1 MNDKLKDIENLNFIE
16 AHKIILQICKDRLYL
31 SLDDISF
38 ILNLKNKELVESFLV
53 EYAHFHEKELLYIE
67 NFINSNL
74 EHENKEFLSDLIYFA
89 TDFGLDINYKRIL
102 KFLIIEVED
111 NNFLVLASLHYLSEN
126 IKFLYID
133 SIIDNLI
140 YIRDNEVY
148 HQNEQ
153 LLASLILFRITHK
166 PDYLVFVKE
175 LIEHDESNL
184 EFFNNVIK
192 DDMYDQKYFNIKYF
206 LGILKTGNLFLD

>member
-38 ILNLKNKELVESFLV
+38 ILNLKNKELVESFLA

-89 TDFGLDINYKRIL
+89 TDFGLDINYKKNSKI
-102 KFLIIEVED
+102 
-111 NNFLVLASLHYLSEN
+111 
-126 IKFLYID
+126 
-133 SIIDNLI
+133 
-140 YIRDNEVY
+140 
-148 HQNEQ
+148 
-153 LLASLILFRITHK
+153 
-166 PDYLVFVKE
+166 
-175 LIEHDESNL
+175 
-184 EFFNNVIK
+184 FN
-192 DDMYDQKYFNIKYF
+192 Y
-206 LGILKTGNLFLD
+206 

>member
-1 MNDKLKDIENLNFIE
+1 MNEKLINIENLNFIE
-16 AHKIILQICKDRLYL
+16 AHKIILQLCEDKVYL

-38 ILNLKNKELVESFLV
+38 ILNLKENELVESFLK
-53 EYAHFHEKELLYIE
+53 EYAHFHQKELLYIE

-89 TDFGLDINYKRIL
+89 TDFGLDINYWKIL
-102 KFLIIEVED
+102 EFLIIDVED
-111 NNFLVLASLHYLSEN
+111 HNFLVLASLQYLNKN

-133 SIIDNLI
+133 SLFENLV
-140 YIRDNEVY
+140 YIRDHKVY

-166 PDYLVFVKE
+166 PDYLAFVKE
-175 LIEHDESNL
+175 LIEYDESNL

-192 DDMYDQKYFNIKYF
+192 DDMYDEKYFNLEYF
-206 LGILKTGNLFLD
+206 LGFIKSGN

>member
-1 MNDKLKDIENLNFIE
+1 MNERLINIEKLNFIE
-16 AHKIILQICKDRLYL
+16 AHKIILQLCEDKIHL

-38 ILNLKNKELVESFLV
+38 ILNLKEKELVESFLK
-53 EYAHFHEKELLYIE
+53 EYAHFHQKELLYIE

-89 TDFGLDINYKRIL
+89 TDFGLDISYSKIL
-102 KFLIIEVED
+102 ELLIIDAED
-111 NNFLVLASLHYLSEN
+111 NNFLVLASLQYLNKN

-133 SIIDNLI
+133 ALLENLT
-140 YIRDNEVY
+140 YIRDHEVY

-166 PDYLVFVKE
+166 PDYLAFVKE
-175 LIEHDESNL
+175 LIEYDESNL
-184 EFFNNVIK
+184 EFFNNSIK
-192 DDMYDQKYFNIKYF
+192 DDMYDGKYFNIESF
-206 LGILKTGNLFLD
+206 LGILKTGNLSLD